1 MFLKGH
7 IRLALDMIELCLGST
22 QSRWW
27 HGKKGKQKINM
38 NNTFKLCYISGNCAY
53 FTCEELSKVSSNGWY
68 KVPYE
73 HNASEPYNDSDP
85 DTIIRVYFEHDYA
98 MTPDYGV
105 CNSSYSVDMI
115 NAKQVPWLKLENE
128 DIFAGTSLNEF
139 ISVIIN
145 DGGSIYVKL
154 NVRQK

>member
-1 MFLKGH
+1 
-7 IRLALDMIELCLGST
+7 
-22 QSRWW
+22 
-27 HGKKGKQKINM
+27 M